1 VERLIRAESAPA
13 AAVASPVRSRLLDA
27 LLAVWVLLVFGLYT
41 WRFATDW
48 LAANLTRVA
57 GLF

>member
-1 VERLIRAESAPA
+1 M
-13 AAVASPVRSRLLDA
+13 SPVRSRLLDM
-27 LLAVWVLLVFGLYT
+27 LLAAWVLLVFGLYT

-48 LAANLTRVA
+48 LAANLPRVA